1 MQDSF
6 LSKSSA
12 YKRKGVKKWMKI
24 YIDHAIVKVS
34 TDDFG
39 TNSDVILDS
48 LLQHLTY
55 NAGHVWAC
63 VAIKRGTKLSIGS
76 SKHHHSMEDKN
87 GCHLN
92 CRHDFA
98 FRTSQKSFNQ
108 LCYLWDIMI
117 RCTLPLYR
125 DISEL
130 LFDASLLLTISS
142 WRLMCCAKEKFS
154 MFTISVKR
162 KFSSY
167 LENIYYSMHSHL
179 MLKL

>member
-76 SKHHHSMEDKN
+76 SKHHHSKEDKN

-92 CRHDFA
+92 
-98 FRTSQKSFNQ
+98 
-108 LCYLWDIMI
+108 
-117 RCTLPLYR
+117 
-125 DISEL
+125 
-130 LFDASLLLTISS
+130 
-142 WRLMCCAKEKFS
+142 
-154 MFTISVKR
+154 
-162 KFSSY
+162 
-167 LENIYYSMHSHL
+167 
-179 MLKL
+179 